1 MKHLRTL
8 AQALV
13 VLVVVAAA
21 DAQPIDPNA
30 LTPEAYDRELERR
43 FQYGPPQP
51 KPAEVPDRRDGQAA
65 DAAYFAA
72 FPNFDRSYTP
82 DTRAE
87 ALRQTKALAA
97 QARML
102 THEQFVLRL
111 AEIAALADNGHTAI
125 GENAFRKDT
134 PRLPLR
140 MFLFADGLYVL
151 WWRRRTG

>member
-51 KPAEVPDRRDGQAA
+51 KPAEFPDRRDGAA
-65 DAAYFAA
+65 DHG
-72 FPNFDRSYTP
+72 
-82 DTRAE
+82 RAE
-87 ALRQTKALAA
+87 CDHDRAAPLRGQFRLLSTERHDAALRPLA
-97 QARML
+97 
-102 THEQFVLRL
+102 
-111 AEIAALADNGHTAI
+111 G
-125 GENAFRKDT
+125 
-134 PRLPLR
+134 
-140 MFLFADGLYVL
+140 
-151 WWRRRTG
+151 